1 MMKVSGEVSSLVEAY
16 SPRLQTSESLK
27 EILSLLQ
34 TLKERFPTSQ
44 DRKGLEG
51 RIEMSPTSGND
62 FSSNPQNEFDI
73 QGNTRIAMPFY
84 IGTKGPV
91 DLPQK
96 LAVTDLVNSYARD
109 GDVILVEGVPSNKPI
124 ERLED
129 APVYISELTSDVT
142 IVGWDDKEAFS
153 AVSKLKITER
163 ETLESFLAFAEEV
176 GSFTGEHF
184 SIEEIDDPA
193 QFISR
198 IQSLLKGVIDNNRG
212 FSNLK
217 LFKLILENVKNVTG
231 WVSKLSETRTK
242 INQLNQKRIHSLFQA
257 TTKAILTMHKNIA
270 VGSPLNR
277 MFVIGGSSEIKLIQA
292 EMKKLLKE
300 GDAAAYAYY
309 KGSSSFILQS
319 KL

>member
-1 MMKVSGEVSSLVEAY
+1 MMKVYGEVSSLVGAY

-27 EILSLLQ
+27 EILLLLQ

-44 DRKGLEG
+44 DRKGLAG
-51 RIEMSPTSGND
+51 RIEMSPTSGN
-62 FSSNPQNEFDI
+62 NQNEFDI
-73 QGNTRIAMPFY
+73 HGNTRIAMPFY
-84 IGTKGPV
+84 IGTKGSV
-91 DLPQK
+91 DLSQK

-129 APVYISELTSDVT
+129 APVYIGELKSDVT
-142 IVGWDDKEAFS
+142 IIGWDDKEAFS

-163 ETLESFLAFAEEV
+163 EILESFLAFAEEV

-184 SIEEIDDPA
+184 SIEEIEDPA

-198 IQSLLKGVIDNNRG
+198 IQSLLKGVVDNDRF
-212 FSNLK
+212 FSDEK
-217 LFKLILENVKNVTG
+217 LSKVLLENAKNVND
-231 WVSKLSETRTK
+231 WVSKLIQTRTK

-270 VGSPLNR
+270 VGSSLNR
-277 MFVIGGSSEIKLIQA
+277 MFVVGGSGEIKLIQA
-292 EMKKLLKE
+292 EMKKLLKD

-309 KGSSSFILQS
+309 KGNSSFILQS